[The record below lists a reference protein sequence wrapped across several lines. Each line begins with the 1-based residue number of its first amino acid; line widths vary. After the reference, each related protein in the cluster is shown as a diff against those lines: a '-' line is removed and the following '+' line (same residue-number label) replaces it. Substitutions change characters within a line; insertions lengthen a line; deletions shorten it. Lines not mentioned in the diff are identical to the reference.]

1 MNIFCRYFSASIIAL
16 MFSNLYLWQEYEGNL
31 QYIKGGG
38 IDKLAEF
45 GGAIAGGVDTRKQ
58 ITKKILNVGVPKGAN
73 EEQIKMFQQAIEYGK
88 TLNVEVQI
96 KAVK

>member
-1 MNIFCRYFSASIIAL
+1 MPRCFQICTYVKNTKAIYNTL
-16 MFSNLYLWQEYEGNL
+16 
-31 QYIKGGG
+31 KGG

-45 GGAIAGGVDTRKQ
+45 EGAIAGGVDTRKQ
-58 ITKKILNVGVPKGAN
+58 IIKKILNVGVPKGAN